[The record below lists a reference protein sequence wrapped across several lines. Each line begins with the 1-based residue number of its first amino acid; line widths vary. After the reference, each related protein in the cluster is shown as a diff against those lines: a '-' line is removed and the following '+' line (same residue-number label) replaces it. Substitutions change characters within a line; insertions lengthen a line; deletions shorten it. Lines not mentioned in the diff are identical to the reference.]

1 MASEPVFSV
10 GPSVQVPCQVP
21 AIPNGSSTQ
30 AKPDERSGKMTAE
43 QLAAIEDEELLDKMV
58 LHTQVIILG
67 DLDSVAPLCCNKQ
80 IGFGHSEQSHIHSKS
95 LQLREGIF
103 GEGTAERCTL
113 KYSRATL
120 AFLSGMTSHCFHLC
134 VFLSCHSSM
143 SQKTLRRGR

>member
-1 MASEPVFSV
+1 MCLTQMETEPVVASEPVFSV

-80 IGFGHSEQSHIHSKS
+80 IGFGYSEQSRIHSRS
-95 LQLREGIF
+95 LQLCEGIF
-103 GEGTAERCTL
+103 GEGTAERRTR
-113 KYSRATL
+113 K
-120 AFLSGMTSHCFHLC
+120 
-134 VFLSCHSSM
+134 
-143 SQKTLRRGR
+143 